1 MAHFAKIEN
10 NTVTQV
16 LVVSDADAVNGQ
28 GFLANTLG
36 LSGTWIQTSYN
47 TRGNVHY
54 GSDGNPDG
62 GVALRGNYAGVG
74 YVYDSVNDVFYPPQ
88 PYSSWSIG
96 LSSNWI
102 WVAPVPAPVDGN
114 NYMWNES
121 TLSWVIVPTLS
132 GS

>member
-1 MAHFAKIEN
+1 MAHFAEIDSN
-10 NTVTQV
+10 NIVQRV
-16 LVVSDADAVNGQ
+16 LVVHDNDQHRGHD
-28 GFLANTLG
+28 FLSKDLG
-36 LSGTWIQTSYN
+36 LGGTWIQTSYN
-47 TRGNVHY
+47 TRGNRHVLS
-54 GSDGNPDG
+54 GTP
-62 GVALRGNYAGVG
+62 LRGNYAGIG
-74 YVYDSVNDVFYPPQ
+74 YIYDSVNDVFYPPQ